1 VSMPFA
7 TTEAGSPVDCDN
19 AGALGVWYNFVPAG
33 NGSATA
39 SITTPAGPS
48 SVTFYTAP
56 NESAVE
62 TDLVHVDYFL
72 NQCVDST
79 EATILTAAGQAY
91 YVYVYN
97 HGGATDIVIDG
108 IGLGTEDNTIE
119 GFGFFPNPAK
129 DMLTLN
135 SADTIESVEIFSI
148 VGQQVMNQAINATS
162 TDLNVSALST
172 GTYLMKVIVNG
183 QTGVYKVIK
192 E

>member
-1 VSMPFA
+1 MAIFYII
-7 TTEAGSPVDCDN
+7 DYFN
-19 AGALGVWYNFVPAG
+19 AAL
-33 NGSATA
+33 SL
-39 SITTPAGPS
+39 
-48 SVTFYTAP
+48 VTVC
-56 NESAVE
+56 S
-62 TDLVHVDYFL
+62 FL